1 MEELQ
6 IGVLTKNE
14 LSKTD
19 ILDMVSNNEVTKH
32 IFKLYRENGCEGHL
46 YSIDFNSY
54 SKPNGLLKNVYV
66 FTIKDQ
72 IIDIV
77 VPIFTSEKTTTWD
90 FSYNKIIVDT
100 LSELNLTES
109 DITNKTKASIYY
121 LDKVNKD
128 TTFLSLINVKD
139 YVNNGIIG
147 KNQKSV
153 YFWND
158 KLPNSWNINKSEL
171 KSEIFV
177 KTLEFYNSVN
187 LMKFCR
193 EYATTEHTKFS
204 TQNDTRDSKSIIKN
218 IGKGMYTQIKLYLQL
233 KKDGYIVSMK
243 WLDKDDL
250 GIDIVLQQNG
260 ININIDVKSTSDDYL
275 KISRF
280 RKETDFYAI
289 VTWDKTTPVLNGFI
303 NKYSFWQSKILGTD
317 APVLDSKTELY
328 NKKITKK
335 WSKSFLTVDKLSDNL
350 QEYRS
355 LKIKSK
361 QQLFDI

>member
-6 IGVLTKNE
+6 IGVLNKE

-19 ILDMVSNNEVTKH
+19 ILELVSNNEVIKH
-32 IFKLYRENGCEGHL
+32 IFKLYRDNGCEGHI

-77 VPIFTSEKTTTWD
+77 IPIFTTEKTTTWD
-90 FSYNKIIVDT
+90 FSYNKTIVNTLNDLN
-100 LSELNLTES
+100 LSEA
-109 DITNKTKASIYY
+109 DITNKSKVAIFY

-128 TTFLSLINVKD
+128 TSFLSLMNVKD
-139 YVNNGIIG
+139 WISNGIIG

-158 KLPNSWNINKSEL
+158 KLPNQWNINKSEL

-193 EYATTEHTKFS
+193 DYANNEYTKYS
-204 TQNDTRDSKSIIKN
+204 TNNDTRDSKTIIKN
-218 IGKGMYTQIKLYLQL
+218 IGKGMYAQIKLYLQL
-233 KKDGYIVSMK
+233 KKEGHDVSMK

-250 GIDIVLQQNG
+250 GIDIVLNQNNT
-260 ININIDVKSTSDDYL
+260 IIKIDVKSTSDDYL

-289 VTWDKTTPVLNGFI
+289 INWDKTTPTLLGFI
-303 NKYSFWQSKILGTD
+303 NKFNFWQSKVLRTD
-317 APVLDSKTELY
+317 APVLDEKTQLY
-328 NKKITKK
+328 TKKITKK
-335 WSKSFLTVDKLSDNL
+335 WSKTFLTIDKLSTNL